1 MKHSLW
7 KATPAGINGV
17 TENVLSLITM
27 SRKVAAALFIL
38 TCFDSIVICKYIPKT
53 KIRTKSEPS
62 LMYKGWLKPEQIL
75 HLLIISRGSLC
86 DKG

>member
-53 KIRTKSEPS
+53 KKRTKSEPS
-62 LMYKGWLKPEQIL
+62 LNIN
-75 HLLIISRGSLC
+75 ISDGLNQSKFFIC
-86 DKG
+86 

>member
-7 KATPAGINGV
+7 KATPAGINGA

-27 SRKVAAALFIL
+27 SRKVAAALFFL

-53 KIRTKSEPS
+53 KKCTNTNHIPDGLNPS
-62 LMYKGWLKPEQIL
+62 NFFI
-75 HLLIISRGSLC
+75 C
-86 DKG
+86 

>member
-7 KATPAGINGV
+7 KATPAGINGA

-27 SRKVAAALFIL
+27 SRKVAAALFFL

-53 KIRTKSEPS
+53 KNA
-62 LMYKGWLKPEQIL
+62 
-75 HLLIISRGSLC
+75 LI
-86 DKG
+86 KH

>member
-7 KATPAGINGV
+7 KATPAGINGA

-27 SRKVAAALFIL
+27 SRKVAAALFFL

-53 KIRTKSEPS
+53 KKCTNTDHQKSIPDGLNPS
-62 LMYKGWLKPEQIL
+62 NFFI
-75 HLLIISRGSLC
+75 C
-86 DKG
+86 

>member
-53 KIRTKSEPS
+53 KKRTKSEPS
-62 LMYKGWLKPEQIL
+62 LKRWLKPEQIL
-75 HLLIISRGSLC
+75 HLLILISRGSLC